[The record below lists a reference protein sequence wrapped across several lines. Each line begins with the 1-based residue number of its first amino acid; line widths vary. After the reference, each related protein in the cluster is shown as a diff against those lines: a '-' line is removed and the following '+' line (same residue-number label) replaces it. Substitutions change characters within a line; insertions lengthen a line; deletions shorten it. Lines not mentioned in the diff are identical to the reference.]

1 MSLLKNAVVLEHLVL
16 GRAQRSTRV
25 PSPKGLTQELP
36 QDTFKLNFSFF
47 GVLKI
52 PNYACIKQTGLLHK
66 LIPLRSTARQAKKTH
81 WGISIYGCDSYEANI
96 SSVKGKQICP
106 PYNTERSDWELT
118 ANITSAT
125 KKSDITGFSLHWFT
139 FSPCT
144 MFVPSLVQYTHEL
157 FWKRTEVKKKI
168 HLFSYV
174 LSSQNRNIPTF
185 QLLAFSEAGSF
196 TVPVSSCLKHS
207 DDL

>member
-1 MSLLKNAVVLEHLVL
+1 MSLLNNAIVLEHLVL
-16 GRAQRSTRV
+16 GRLQRSTHI
-25 PSPKGLTQELP
+25 PSPKWLTQELP

-52 PNYACIKQTGLLHK
+52 PSYACIKQTGLLHK
-66 LIPLRSTARQAKKTH
+66 LIPLQSTARQAKKPS
-81 WGISIYGCDSYEANI
+81 GVISIYGWDSNEANL

-106 PYNTERSDWELT
+106 PCKTERSDWELT

-125 KKSDITGFSLHWFT
+125 KKWHNLVPLHRFT

-157 FWKRTEVKKKI
+157 FWKRTEVKKKT
-168 HLFSYV
+168 HPFPYV

-196 TVPVSSCLKHS
+196 TVLVSSCLKHP